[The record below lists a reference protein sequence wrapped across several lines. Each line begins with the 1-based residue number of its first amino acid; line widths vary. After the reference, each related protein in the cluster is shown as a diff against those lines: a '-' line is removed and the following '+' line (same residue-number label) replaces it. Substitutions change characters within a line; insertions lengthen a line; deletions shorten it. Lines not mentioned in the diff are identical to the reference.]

1 MVLLRDSLSAS
12 MTSALEGGGGG
23 GANNGLSKADGR
35 WEDRDEVDVL
45 IDLEDD
51 RYCFRSPTVVLC
63 IAIDCGL
70 SIERCPTGDRL

>member
-35 WEDRDEVDVL
+35 WEDRELVEVL

-51 RYCFRSPTVVLC
+51 RYSFRSPTVVLC
-63 IAIDCGL
+63 IAM
-70 SIERCPTGDRL
+70 RCRTGDRL

>member
-35 WEDRDEVDVL
+35 WEDRVVAEL
-45 IDLEDD
+45 IDLEDA